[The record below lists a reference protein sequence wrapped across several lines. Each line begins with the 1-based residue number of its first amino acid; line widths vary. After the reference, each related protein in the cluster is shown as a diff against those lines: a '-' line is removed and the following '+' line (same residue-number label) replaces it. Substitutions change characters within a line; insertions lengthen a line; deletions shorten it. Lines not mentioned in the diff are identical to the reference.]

1 MLIHIEPLGCGILLP
16 ALAVGYQLTDDDEID
31 ALSAPGE
38 VLAIEQQAGGMNM
51 RYPTVI
57 GALLRLEANRQH
69 AKQKPDAL
77 LRGLRAM
84 AEEPDL
90 ALLEKD
96 FPVLR
101 RLTLTHGA
109 DYTAAELSALH
120 ELMAPYFDLPDFAR
134 GCEAFVELA
143 PCKAL
148 TRFAQWH
155 VMSCA
160 LADEGQR
167 KGSAYRPGAS
177 DYFIDEAN
185 IGDVRIT
192 DERELDAT
200 LMSDLAQVGEALG
213 RSGPPSVFLLWENS
227 D

>member
-1 MLIHIEPLGCGILLP
+1 
-16 ALAVGYQLTDDDEID
+16 
-31 ALSAPGE
+31 
-38 VLAIEQQAGGMNM
+38 M

-57 GALLRLEANRQH
+57 GALLRLEANREH
-69 AKQKPDAL
+69 AKQKPEPL
-77 LRGLRAM
+77 LKGLRAM

-90 ALLEKD
+90 PLLERD

-101 RLTLTHGA
+101 ALTLTHGA
-109 DYTAAELSALH
+109 DYSEGELTALH
-120 ELMAPYFDLPDFAR
+120 ELIAPYFDLPAFAR

-143 PCKAL
+143 PCKPLA
-148 TRFAQWH
+148 RFAHWR

-160 LADEGQR
+160 LADAGQR
-167 KGSAYRPGAS
+167 KGSAYRPGAA

-192 DERELDAT
+192 DERELDAA
-200 LMSDLAQVGEALG
+200 LMSDLEHIGETLG
-213 RSGPPSVFLLWENS
+213 RTQPPSVFLLWENS